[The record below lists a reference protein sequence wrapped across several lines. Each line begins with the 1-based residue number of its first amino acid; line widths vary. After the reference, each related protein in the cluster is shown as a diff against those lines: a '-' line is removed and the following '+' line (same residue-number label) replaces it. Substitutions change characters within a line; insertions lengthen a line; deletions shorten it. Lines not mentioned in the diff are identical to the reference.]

1 MSAQE
6 CVPFSDLGGIVKCVC
21 FLGNHGLI
29 NYVVVDQGEEGRKK
43 EGKKTSIDQG
53 SLGPQDMAGIM

>member
-1 MSAQE
+1 M
-6 CVPFSDLGGIVKCVC
+6 KCVC

-53 SLGPQDMAGIM
+53 SLGPQDTAGIM